1 MTRPGPYRSRP
12 GSPPSCCGF
21 LPSRDA
27 FAFTN
32 AWPPGPAVT
41 VPTPLRGAG
50 IGIGNTA
57 AGLCGGMIFAAL
69 DYWHAREQLPAA
81 RPEPGSPLQQYIVRR
96 LIASWRIP
104 AGVARYYQ
112 WMNLPDGDREITAAG
127 GRLRTTVRGAAWR
140 TIAVQWPR
148 IRASLDDGIPAPL
161 GLVTV
166 ASANPAQL
174 RHNHQALAFG
184 YDLSGREVTLR
195 VYDPNSGQDD
205 GVCIR
210 FDASSPERATAFPH
224 NLNLGW
230 PVRGFFLVGYS
241 PATPPPATPL
251 PAAAPPATPLPAV
264 PPPATPAPATPPPP
278 AAPPSG

>member
-12 GSPPSCCGF
+12 GSPPGCCGF
-21 LPSRDA
+21 LPSQDA

-32 AWPPGPAVT
+32 SWPPGPAVT
-41 VPTPLRGAG
+41 IPMPLRGAG
-50 IGIGNTA
+50 IGIGDTA

-69 DYWHAREQLPAA
+69 DYWHARVRPPEA
-81 RPEPGSPLQQYIVRR
+81 RPAPGSPLQRYIVRR

-104 AGVARYYQ
+104 AVTRYYR
-112 WMNLPDGDREITAAG
+112 WMIRPDGDRDITVL
-127 GRLRTTVRGAAWR
+127 GRRLGKTRHGVSWR

-184 YDLSGREVTLR
+184 YDLSGHEVTLR

-205 GVCIR
+205 GVGIR
-210 FDASSPERATAFPH
+210 FDASDPEHATKFAH

-241 PATPPPATPL
+241 PATPPA
-251 PAAAPPATPLPAV
+251 
-264 PPPATPAPATPPPP
+264 
-278 AAPPSG
+278 G

>member
-1 MTRPGPYRSRP
+1 MTRPGSYRSRP
-12 GSPPSCCGF
+12 GSPPGRRGF

-41 VPTPLRGAG
+41 VPTPLRGAR

-69 DYWHAREQLPAA
+69 DYWHAREQMPAA

-96 LIASWRIP
+96 LITSWRIP

-112 WMNLPDGDREITAAG
+112 WMNLPDGDREITVPGGRETTAAG
-127 GRLRTTVRGAAWR
+127 GRLRTTVRGVSWR
-140 TIAVQWPR
+140 TIAGQWPR

-166 ASANPAQL
+166 ASANPAKL

-230 PVRGFFLVGYS
+230 PVRGFFLVDYS
-241 PATPPPATPL
+241 PATPPPATP
-251 PAAAPPATPLPAV
+251 ASAT
-264 PPPATPAPATPPPP
+264 PPPATPAPA
-278 AAPPSG
+278 APQPR

>member
-1 MTRPGPYRSRP
+1 MTRAGRYRTRP
-12 GSPPSCCGF
+12 GSPPGCGF
-21 LPSRDA
+21 LPSRDG

-41 VPTPLRGAG
+41 LPTPLRGVG
-50 IGIGNTA
+50 VGNAA
-57 AGLCGGMIFAAL
+57 AGLCGGMVFAAL
-69 DYWHAREQLPAA
+69 DYWHARARPPQA
-81 RPEPGSPLQQYIVRR
+81 RPEPGSPLFRYLVRR
-96 LIASWRIP
+96 LIASWRIQ

-112 WMNLPDGDREITAAG
+112 WMNLPDGDRDATTLS
-127 GRLRTTVRGAAWR
+127 GRLGSTRRGVSWR

-166 ASANPAQL
+166 ASANPAKL

-184 YDLSGREVTLR
+184 YALSGDEVTLR
-195 VYDPNSGQDD
+195 VYDPNSGPDD
-205 GVCIR
+205 HVFIR
-210 FDASSPERATAFPH
+210 FDASAPEQATAFSH

-241 PATPPPATPL
+241 PS
-251 PAAAPPATPLPAV
+251 APPLSTP
-264 PPPATPAPATPPPP
+264 TPPPP
-278 AAPPSG
+278 

>member
-1 MTRPGPYRSRP
+1 MTRPGRYRSRP
-12 GSPPSCCGF
+12 GSPPDCCGF
-21 LPSRDA
+21 LPSTDG

-32 AWPPGPAVT
+32 SWPPGPAVT
-41 VPTPLRGAG
+41 VPTPLRD
-50 IGIGNTA
+50 IGIGNAA

-69 DYWHAREQLPAA
+69 DYWHVRARPPSD
-81 RPEPGSPLQQYIVRR
+81 RPEPGSPLFSYIVRR

-104 AGVARYYQ
+104 AVARYCG

-127 GRLRTTVRGAAWR
+127 GRLRKTVRGVSWR

-166 ASANPAQL
+166 ASANLAQL

-195 VYDPNSGQDD
+195 VYDPNSGQRDD
-205 GVCIR
+205 IGIR
-210 FDASSPERATAFPH
+210 FDASAPEQATAFSH
-224 NLNLGW
+224 NLSLRW

-241 PATPPPATPL
+241 PATPPPA
-251 PAAAPPATPLPAV
+251 PAAQSPPSAAPPPAPGAPPPSSATP
-264 PPPATPAPATPPPP
+264 
-278 AAPPSG
+278 SG

>member
-1 MTRPGPYRSRP
+1 MTRPGPYRWRP
-12 GSPPSCCGF
+12 GSPPGRRGF
-21 LPSRDA
+21 LPSRDG

-69 DYWHAREQLPAA
+69 DYWHAGEPPPAD

-96 LIASWRIP
+96 LIGSWHIP
-104 AGVARYYQ
+104 TGVARYYQ
-112 WMNLPDGDREITAAG
+112 WMNLPDGDREITAG
-127 GRLRTTVRGAAWR
+127 GRPLGKTVRGVSWR
-140 TIAVQWPR
+140 TIAGQWPR

-166 ASANPAQL
+166 ASANPAML

-205 GVCIR
+205 GVSIR
-210 FDASSPERATAFPH
+210 FDASSPERATAFSH

-241 PATPPPATPL
+241 PA
-251 PAAAPPATPLPAV
+251 
-264 PPPATPAPATPPPP
+264 
-278 AAPPSG
+278 APPSS

>member
-1 MTRPGPYRSRP
+1 MTPPGSYRSRP
-12 GSPPSCCGF
+12 GSPPGCCGF

-41 VPTPLRGAG
+41 VPMPLRGAG
-50 IGIGNTA
+50 IGIGNAA

-69 DYWHAREQLPAA
+69 DYWHARQPPPAA

-112 WMNLPDGDREITAAG
+112 WMNLPDGDRDVTVL
-127 GRLRTTVRGAAWR
+127 GRPLGRARRGVSWR

-184 YDLSGREVTLR
+184 YALAGPEVILR

-210 FDASSPERATAFPH
+210 FDASSPERSTAFKH

-230 PVRGFFLVGYS
+230 PVRGFFLVRYS
-241 PATPPPATPL
+241 PATPPPATPA
-251 PAAAPPATPLPAV
+251 PASPPPASPTRAT
-264 PPPATPAPATPPPP
+264 PPPATP
-278 AAPPSG
+278 PSG